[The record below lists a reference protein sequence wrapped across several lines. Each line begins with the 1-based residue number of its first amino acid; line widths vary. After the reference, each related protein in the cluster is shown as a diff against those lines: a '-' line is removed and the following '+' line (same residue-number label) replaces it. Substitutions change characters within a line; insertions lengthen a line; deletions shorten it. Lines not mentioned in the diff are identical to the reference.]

1 VGQKRKINEDFADS
15 HVPSTAEALERK
27 GVLCIVADGMG
38 GHDAGE
44 VASRTAVEA
53 AGKEYFLHPST
64 NPTESLRSAVKA
76 ANAAINDISAKANSS
91 AGMGTTLIAA
101 VLKGNRVHLANVGDS
116 RGYVVREGRIEQI
129 SEDHSWV
136 QEQIRAGKLSAE
148 DLYTHPRRNLI
159 TRALGL
165 YPDVEIDFFQREVKE
180 DDILILCSDGL
191 WGQVSD
197 DEIADAV
204 SKHSSEQA
212 AKLLID
218 MANER
223 GGPDNITVILLR
235 VPRVSTSRD
244 ADMSTQR
251 IENALPVLK
260 PSDPRFDRDWW
271 FKFASIV
278 LLLIAFCIAAFF
290 LLR

>member
-1 VGQKRKINEDFADS
+1 
-15 HVPSTAEALERK
+15 
-27 GVLCIVADGMG
+27 MG

-44 VASRTAVEA
+44 VASKTAVEA
-53 AGKEYFLHPST
+53 ASKEYFRHPST
-64 NPTESLRSAVKA
+64 HPAESLRSAVET
-76 ANAAINDISAKANSS
+76 ANAAINEISTKANSS

-116 RGYVVREGRIEQI
+116 RGYVIRDGRIEQI

-165 YPDVEIDFFQREVKE
+165 YPEVEIDLFQREVQE
-180 DDILILCSDGL
+180 DDILVLCSDGL

-197 DEIADAV
+197 DEIAEAV
-204 SKHSSEQA
+204 SKHPSEQA

-218 MANER
+218 KANER

-235 VPRVSTSRD
+235 VPRVSASGD

-251 IENALPVLK
+251 IDNGLPVLK
-260 PSDPRFDRDWW
+260 PSVPSFDRDWW
-271 FKFASIV
+271 LKVGGIV

-290 LLR
+290 YLR